1 MTWALRRD
9 LEPTRRDLVE
19 GPPPPQARGDRRS
32 GLVTHIDESARLNT
46 MTKRLQVLLDD
57 EELAE
62 IQDLARRRHQT
73 TAAWVREAL
82 RVARDTTSYPE
93 TGRKLRAIREAV
105 AHEYP
110 TRDVDDMNR
119 EIERGYGEGGTS

>member
-1 MTWALRRD
+1 MTR
-9 LEPTRRDLVE
+9 
-19 GPPPPQARGDRRS
+19 
-32 GLVTHIDESARLNT
+32 
-46 MTKRLQVLLDD
+46 RLQVLLDD

-93 TGRKLRAIREAV
+93 TGRKLHAIREA
-105 AHEYP
+105 ASLAYP
-110 TRDVDDMNR
+110 AGEIEPMLD
-119 EIERGYGEGGTS
+119 EIERGYRESDRA

>member
-1 MTWALRRD
+1 
-9 LEPTRRDLVE
+9 
-19 GPPPPQARGDRRS
+19 
-32 GLVTHIDESARLNT
+32 

-82 RVARDTTSYPE
+82 RAARDTATYPE
-93 TGRKLRAIREAV
+93 AGRKLRAIREA
-105 AHEYP
+105 ASRAYP
-110 TRDVDDMNR
+110 IADIEDVLA
-119 EIERGYGEGGTS
+119 EIERGYGEPG